1 MARLPRY
8 QRAGVR
14 TRQPQ
19 AIEFA
24 GIREQAQL
32 GQQIS
37 RSFDEMSQF
46 LYKTGAE
53 EAERRGIERIR
64 TEGAQP
70 VLEALR
76 EQGGPRTIAE
86 KSAYEAGNRVA
97 VAEIQAEADLEITR
111 ILNEGQK
118 NKTSFSA
125 IQAQLK
131 DVTDGFPAALSN
143 IDPVSAGVLRT
154 RLTEASGK
162 AEMRY
167 SKWWTGEQTKLRK
180 EKQNRVSANEA
191 KIIIGNATTP
201 GYTVKQIELDIKNA
215 SETLADLGVKPELI
229 VEWAD
234 GVRKKAIKE
243 KTTFEFY
250 QKPIEEQREEIESIL
265 SGDKTLPGM
274 DFEESVRFVNGLLRP
289 EYNRNVAVVKAQSDY
304 VVNKIEDQQEI
315 LEDGGRLSQEI
326 LADLNNAVDEIL
338 TADPQR
344 GPALQSAMKSLQAD
358 DEFFS
363 GLRSLSLTDAEA
375 AVFQLQSGMEGR
387 GGEGIDTVLEQKRY
401 EQASKFL
408 DNMRTQISKDPMGY
422 AERVGFIQNVEQ
434 VITFDE
440 NRRPVINESA
450 MRQRQIQAQSVAN
463 HYGLAVPRVLFGDEA
478 RQIGL
483 YLNQMEGVAKLD
495 MLGALASFDQVAGQV
510 LTDIAE
516 YNPQMALVGA
526 LVNEGRIETANIA
539 ISGLE
544 RLKLGEKPAEFT
556 TTNIDEVHSK
566 FGRAI
571 TTDKQRQAIKGVA
584 KAIYTD
590 LAVTNGVFK
599 FDADLYEQAYQMAA
613 GQTERNGK
621 VYGGIQEVRGMQ
633 TFVMPGM
640 TGDQLEQYLNEIS
653 VDVIQ
658 SATGQQISDRLAKEI
673 NENDK
678 YNLRNIGGNKY
689 FIEYGREGVATIS
702 DADGRPVII
711 DITQLQKSFGLVR
724 PEETTLETPPEK
736 AAPEKAALDADILTP
751 IQYQEAMLGITP
763 GQKGLLEIEAPE
775 TEAPET
781 EVPEIEKSKLELQK
795 DSMIEMINTAPLEIQ
810 RATSQGNKRMLRA
823 YRDAISKAL
832 VLDPTF
838 FMSYSD
844 WSFSGSYTPRNA
856 RSLEQ
861 YFEERSKDPTLS
873 VSFDDWLKTQ

>member
-86 KSAYEAGNRVA
+86 KAAYEAGNRVA

-191 KIIIGNATTP
+191 EFIIGNATVP
-201 GYTVKQIELDIKNA
+201 GYTVQEIELDIESGSK
-215 SETLADLGVKPELI
+215 TLTDLGVKPEL
-229 VEWAD
+229 VAEWAD
-234 GVRKKAIKE
+234 GVREKAIKE
-243 KTTFEFY
+243 KTVFDFY
-250 QKPIEEQREEIESIL
+250 QKPIEEQREEIEGIL

-274 DFEESVRFVNGLLRP
+274 DFEKSVRFVNGLLRP
-289 EYNRNVAVVKAQSDY
+289 EYNRNVAAVKAQSDY

-344 GPALQSAMKSLQAD
+344 GPALQSAMKSLQET

-387 GGEGIDTVLEQKRY
+387 GGEGIDTVLEQRRY

-483 YLNQMEGVAKLD
+483 YLDQMEGVAKLD

-516 YNPQMALVGA
+516 YNPEMALVGA

-539 ISGLE
+539 IAGLE

-556 TTNIDEVHSK
+556 PANIDLVHSK

-571 TTDKQRQAIKGVA
+571 TTPKHHAAVKEVA
-584 KAIYTD
+584 KAIYTEM
-590 LAVTNGVFK
+590 AVSKGVFT
-599 FDADLYEQAYQMAA
+599 FDADLYERAYQEAA
-613 GQTERNGK
+613 GRMERNGK

-658 SATGQQISDRLAKEI
+658 SATGQQISGNLAQKIKE
-673 NENDK
+673 NES
-678 YNLRNIGGNKY
+678 YRFRNVGGNKY
-689 FIEYGREGVATIS
+689 SIEFGDRGEAFVL

-711 DITQLQKSFGLVR
+711 DITQLQKSFGLILPEVSAPAMGTAQPMPASEEITMGITGLEQITEISPAAAQAQPGLR
-724 PEETTLETPPEK
+724 LEDLPEELEFVPGSKETRELRK
-736 AAPEKAALDADILTP
+736 AIE
-751 IQYQEAMLGITP
+751 GISESP
-763 GQKGLLEIEAPE
+763 RKEIMIKN
-775 TEAPET
+775 
-781 EVPEIEKSKLELQK
+781 IE
-795 DSMIEMINTAPLEIQ
+795 
-810 RATSQGNKRMLRA
+810 RMLDSIEGVRNRKSTKA
-823 YRDAISKAL
+823 YKQMIRRKMAKN
-832 VLDPTF
+832 PTF
-838 FMSYSD
+838 FMSY
-844 WSFSGSYTPRNA
+844 
-856 RSLEQ
+856 
-861 YFEERSKDPTLS
+861 
-873 VSFDDWLKTQ
+873 DDWLKTQ

>member
-24 GIREQAQL
+24 GLREQAQL

-37 RSFDEMSQF
+37 RSFDQMSQF
-46 LYKTGAE
+46 LYQTGAE

-86 KSAYEAGNRVA
+86 KAAYEAGNRVA

-191 KIIIGNATTP
+191 EIIIGNATTP
-201 GYTVKQIELDIKNA
+201 GYTVKQIELDIKNG
-215 SETLADLGVKPELI
+215 SETLADLGVKPEL
-229 VEWAD
+229 VAEWAD
-234 GVRKKAIKE
+234 GVREKAIKE

-274 DFEESVRFVNGLLRP
+274 DFEDSVRFVNGLLRP

-344 GPALQSAMKSLQAD
+344 GPALQSAMKSLQET

-483 YLNQMEGVAKLD
+483 YLDQMEGVAKLD
-495 MLGALASFDQVAGQV
+495 MLGALASFDQAAGQV

-516 YNPQMALVGA
+516 YNPEMALVGA

-539 ISGLE
+539 IAGFE

-556 TTNIDEVHSK
+556 TTNIDEVHSQ

-571 TTDKQRQAIKGVA
+571 TTPKHHAAVKEVA
-584 KAIYTD
+584 KAIYTEM
-590 LAVTNGVFK
+590 AVSKGVFT
-599 FDADLYEQAYQMAA
+599 FDANLYEQAYQMAA
-613 GQTERNGK
+613 GQTVRDGK

-658 SATGQQISDRLAKEI
+658 SATGQQISGNLAEQIKE
-673 NENDK
+673 NES
-678 YNLRNIGGNKY
+678 YRFRNVGGNKY
-689 FIEYGREGVATIS
+689 SIEYGDKGEAFVS

-711 DITQLQKSFGLVR
+711 DITQLQKSFALILPEVSAPAMGTAQPMPTSEEITTGITGLEQITEISPAAVQAQPALR
-724 PEETTLETPPEK
+724 LEDLPEELEFVPGSKETRELKK
-736 AAPEKAALDADILTP
+736 AIESISESPRK
-751 IQYQEAMLGITP
+751 
-763 GQKGLLEIEAPE
+763 EIMIKN
-775 TEAPET
+775 
-781 EVPEIEKSKLELQK
+781 IE
-795 DSMIEMINTAPLEIQ
+795 
-810 RATSQGNKRMLRA
+810 RMLDSIEGVRNRKSTKA
-823 YRDAISKAL
+823 YKQMIRRKMAKN
-832 VLDPTF
+832 PTF
-838 FMSYSD
+838 FMSY
-844 WSFSGSYTPRNA
+844 
-856 RSLEQ
+856 
-861 YFEERSKDPTLS
+861 
-873 VSFDDWLKTQ
+873 DDWLKTQ

>member
-86 KSAYEAGNRVA
+86 KAAYEAGNRVA

-154 RLTEASGK
+154 RLTEASSK

-191 KIIIGNATTP
+191 EFIIGNAAVP
-201 GYTVKQIELDIKNA
+201 GYTVEEIELDIESGSK
-215 SETLADLGVKPELI
+215 TLTDLGVKPEL
-229 VEWAD
+229 VAEWAD
-234 GVRKKAIKE
+234 GVREKAIRE
-243 KTTFEFY
+243 KTIFDFY
-250 QKPIEEQREEIESIL
+250 QKPIEEMREEIDSIL

-274 DFEESVRFVNGLLRP
+274 DFEKSVRFVNGSLRP
-289 EYNRNVAVVKAQSDY
+289 EYNRNVAAVKAQSDY
-304 VVNKIEDQQEI
+304 VINKIEDQQGI

-326 LADLNNAVDEIL
+326 LADLNNAVNEIL

-375 AVFQLQSGMEGR
+375 MVFQLQSGMEGR
-387 GGEGIDTVLEQKRY
+387 GGEGIDTVFEQKRY

-422 AERVGFIQNVEQ
+422 AQRVGFIQDVEPIIDL
-434 VITFDE
+434 VE
-440 NRRPVINESA
+440 GRPVVNESA
-450 MRQRQIQAQSVAN
+450 MRIRQIQAQQVAN
-463 HYGLAVPRVLFGDEA
+463 HYGLAAPRLLFGEEA
-478 RQIGL
+478 RQISL
-483 YLNQMEGVAKLD
+483 VLDKAEGMAKLD
-495 MLGALASFDQVAGQV
+495 MLGALASFDQAAGQV

-539 ISGLE
+539 IAGLE
-544 RLKLGEKPAEFT
+544 RLKLGEKPIEFT
-556 TTNIDEVHSK
+556 PLNIESVHSE

-571 TTDKQRQAIKGVA
+571 TTPKQHQAIKGIA
-584 KAIYTD
+584 KAIYTEM
-590 LAVTNGVFK
+590 AYTSGVTEFE
-599 FDADLYEQAYQMAA
+599 DELYAQAYQMAA
-613 GQTERNGK
+613 GQTVRDGK
-621 VYGGIQEVRGMQ
+621 VYGGIQEIRGVQ
-633 TFVMPGM
+633 TFVPPGM

-653 VDVIQ
+653 VNVIE
-658 SATGQQISDRLAKEI
+658 SATGRQISDRLAQEI
-673 NENDK
+673 KENDN
-678 YNLRNIGGNKY
+678 YNLRSVGGNKY
-689 FIEYGREGVATIS
+689 SIEYGDKGEVFVLDT
-702 DADGRPVII
+702 DGQPLII
-711 DITQLQKSFGLVR
+711 DIVELQKSFGLMLPEVSAPAMGVAQPAPVSGAAVGTTGLEETAEISSAPTPAQTLSQLEDL
-724 PEETTLETPPEK
+724 PEELEFIPGSKEERELLQAIESVRTNPRQQFLMKNIRKMLESSK
-736 AAPEKAALDADILTP
+736 RVRNRKNRKE
-751 IQYQEAMLGITP
+751 YNAMMV
-763 GQKGLLEIEAPE
+763 K
-775 TEAPET
+775 
-781 EVPEIEKSKLELQK
+781 ELAK
-795 DSMIEMINTAPLEIQ
+795 
-810 RATSQGNKRMLRA
+810 
-823 YRDAISKAL
+823 
-832 VLDPTF
+832 DPTF
-838 FMSYSD
+838 FMSY
-844 WSFSGSYTPRNA
+844 
-856 RSLEQ
+856 
-861 YFEERSKDPTLS
+861 
-873 VSFDDWLKTQ
+873 DDWLKTQ

>member
-86 KSAYEAGNRVA
+86 KAAYEAGNRVA

-191 KIIIGNATTP
+191 EFIIGNATVP
-201 GYTVKQIELDIKNA
+201 GYTVQEIELDIESGSK
-215 SETLADLGVKPELI
+215 TLTDLGVKPEL
-229 VEWAD
+229 VAEWAD
-234 GVRKKAIKE
+234 GVREKAIKE

-274 DFEESVRFVNGLLRP
+274 DFEDSVRFVNGLLRP
-289 EYNRNVAVVKAQSDY
+289 EYNRNVAAVKAQSDY
-304 VVNKIEDQQEI
+304 VVNKIEDQQEV

-344 GPALQSAMKSLQAD
+344 GPALQSAMKSLQET

-375 AVFQLQSGMEGR
+375 TVFQLQSGMEGR

-422 AERVGFIQNVEQ
+422 AQRVGFIQDVEPIIDL
-434 VITFDE
+434 VDG
-440 NRRPVINESA
+440 RPVVNESA
-450 MRQRQIQAQSVAN
+450 MRIRQIQAQQVAN
-463 HYGLAVPRVLFGDEA
+463 HYGLAAPRLLFGEEA
-478 RQIGL
+478 RQISL
-483 YLNQMEGVAKLD
+483 VLDKAEGMAKLD
-495 MLGALASFDQVAGQV
+495 MLGALASFDQAAGQV

-516 YNPQMALVGA
+516 YNPEMALVGA

-556 TTNIDEVHSK
+556 PANIDLVHSK

-571 TTDKQRQAIKGVA
+571 TTPKHHAAVKEVA
-584 KAIYTD
+584 KAIYTEM
-590 LAVTNGVFK
+590 AVSKGVFT
-599 FDADLYEQAYQMAA
+599 FDADLYERAYQEAA
-613 GQTERNGK
+613 GRMERDGK

-658 SATGQQISDRLAKEI
+658 SATGQQISGNLAQKIKE
-673 NENDK
+673 NES
-678 YNLRNIGGNKY
+678 YRFRNVGGNKY
-689 FIEYGREGVATIS
+689 SIEFGDRGEAFVL

-711 DITQLQKSFGLVR
+711 DITQLQKSFGLILPEVSAPAMGTAQPIPTSEEITTGITGLEQITKISPAAAQAQPGLR
-724 PEETTLETPPEK
+724 LEDLPEELEFVPGSKETRELKK
-736 AAPEKAALDADILTP
+736 AIESISESPRK
-751 IQYQEAMLGITP
+751 
-763 GQKGLLEIEAPE
+763 EIMIKN
-775 TEAPET
+775 
-781 EVPEIEKSKLELQK
+781 IE
-795 DSMIEMINTAPLEIQ
+795 
-810 RATSQGNKRMLRA
+810 RMLDSIEGVRNRKSTKA
-823 YRDAISKAL
+823 YKQMIRRKMAKN
-832 VLDPTF
+832 PTF
-838 FMSYSD
+838 FMSY
-844 WSFSGSYTPRNA
+844 
-856 RSLEQ
+856 
-861 YFEERSKDPTLS
+861 
-873 VSFDDWLKTQ
+873 DDWLKTQ

>member
-1 MARLPRY
+1 
-8 QRAGVR
+8 
-14 TRQPQ
+14 
-19 AIEFA
+19 
-24 GIREQAQL
+24 
-32 GQQIS
+32 
-37 RSFDEMSQF
+37 MSQF

-86 KSAYEAGNRVA
+86 KAAYEAGNRVA

-191 KIIIGNATTP
+191 EFIIGNATVP
-201 GYTVKQIELDIKNA
+201 GYTVQEIELDIESGSK
-215 SETLADLGVKPELI
+215 TLTDLGVKPEL
-229 VEWAD
+229 VAEWAD
-234 GVRKKAIKE
+234 GVREKAIKE
-243 KTTFEFY
+243 KTVFEFY
-250 QKPIEEQREEIESIL
+250 QKPVEEQREEIKSIL

-274 DFEESVRFVNGLLRP
+274 DFEESVRFVNGSLRP
-289 EYNRNVAVVKAQSDY
+289 EYNRNVAAVKAQSDY
-304 VVNKIEDQQEI
+304 VVNKIEDQQGI

-344 GPALQSAMKSLQAD
+344 GPALQSAMKSLQET

-375 AVFQLQSGMEGR
+375 TVFQLQSGMEGR

-422 AERVGFIQNVEQ
+422 AQRVGFIQDVEPIIDL
-434 VITFDE
+434 VDG
-440 NRRPVINESA
+440 RPVVNESA
-450 MRQRQIQAQSVAN
+450 MRIRQIQAQQVAN
-463 HYGLAVPRVLFGDEA
+463 HYGLAAPRLLFGEEA
-478 RQIGL
+478 RQISL
-483 YLNQMEGVAKLD
+483 VLDKAEGMAKLD
-495 MLGALASFDQVAGQV
+495 MLGALASFDQAAGQV

-539 ISGLE
+539 IAGLE
-544 RLKLGEKPAEFT
+544 RLKLGEKPIDFIPE
-556 TTNIDEVHSK
+556 NIESVHSK

-571 TTDKQRQAIKGVA
+571 TTDKQRQAIKGIA

-599 FDADLYEQAYQMAA
+599 FDANLYEQAYQMAA
-613 GQTERNGK
+613 GRMERNGK

-678 YNLRNIGGNKY
+678 YNLRNVGGNKY

-702 DADGRPVII
+702 DADGRPVTI
-711 DITQLQKSFGLVR
+711 DITELQKSFGLVR

-763 GQKGLLEIEAPE
+763 GQKGLLEQEALEEEAPVIE
-775 TEAPET
+775 EP
-781 EVPEIEKSKLELQK
+781 IEKSKLKLQK
-795 DSMIEMINTAPLEIQ
+795 EKVKEMIDTAPLEIQ
-810 RATSQGNKRMLRA
+810 RATSLKNRKLLDG
-823 YRDAISKAL
+823 YREEVSKGI
-832 VLDPTF
+832 VNDPDF
-838 FMSYSD
+838 F
-844 WSFSGSYTPRNA
+844 
-856 RSLEQ
+856 L
-861 YFEERSKDPTLS
+861 
-873 VSFDDWLKTQ
+873 SFDDWLKTQ

>member
-37 RSFDEMSQF
+37 RSFDQMSQF
-46 LYKTGAE
+46 LYQTGAE

-86 KSAYEAGNRVA
+86 KAAYEAGNRVA
-97 VAEIQAEADLEITR
+97 VAEIQAEADLEITK

-154 RLTEASGK
+154 RLTEASSK

-191 KIIIGNATTP
+191 EFIIGNAAVP
-201 GYTVKQIELDIKNA
+201 GYTVEEIELDIESGSK
-215 SETLADLGVKPELI
+215 TLTDLGVKPEL
-229 VEWAD
+229 VAEWAD
-234 GVRKKAIKE
+234 GVREKAIKE
-243 KTTFEFY
+243 KTTFDFY

-274 DFEESVRFVNGLLRP
+274 DFEKSVRFVNGLLRP
-289 EYNRNVAVVKAQSDY
+289 EYNRNVAAVKAQSDY
-304 VVNKIEDQQEI
+304 VINKIEDQQGI

-344 GPALQSAMKSLQAD
+344 GPALQSAMESLQAD

-387 GGEGIDTVLEQKRY
+387 GGEGIDTVFEQKRY

-422 AERVGFIQNVEQ
+422 AQRVGFIRDVEQ

-440 NRRPVINESA
+440 NQRPVVNESA
-450 MRQRQIQAQSVAN
+450 MRIRQIQAQEVAN
-463 HYGLAVPRVLFGDEA
+463 HYGLSAPRLLFGDEV
-478 RQIGL
+478 RQISL
-483 YLNQMEGVAKLD
+483 YLDRMEGMAKLD
-495 MLGALASFDQVAGQV
+495 MLGALASFDQAAGQV

-544 RLKLGEKPAEFT
+544 RLKLGEKPVGFT
-556 TTNIDEVHSK
+556 PLNIESVHSK

-584 KAIYTD
+584 KAIYMD
-590 LAVTNGVFK
+590 LVATNGVFE
-599 FDADLYEQAYQMAA
+599 FDAEIYEEAYQMAA

-621 VYGGIQEVRGMQ
+621 VYGGIQEVRRVQ

-640 TGDQLEQYLNEIS
+640 TNDQMEQYLDNIS
-653 VDVIQ
+653 VDVIK
-658 SATGQQISDRLAKEI
+658 SATGQQISDRLAQEIKE
-673 NENDK
+673 NNN
-678 YNLRNIGGNKY
+678 YNLRNIGGSKY
-689 FIEYGREGVATIS
+689 FIEYEKDGTATA
-702 DADGRPVII
+702 ADVDGQPLII
-711 DITQLQKSFGLVR
+711 DIVELQKSFGLVR
-724 PEETTLETPPEK
+724 S
-736 AAPEKAALDADILTP
+736 
-751 IQYQEAMLGITP
+751 EA
-763 GQKGLLEIEAPE
+763 
-775 TEAPET
+775 
-781 EVPEIEKSKLELQK
+781 EVPEGEVPEGEVPEGETSRLELLRK
-795 DSMIEMINTAPLEIQ
+795 KGAEMIKTVPLEIQ
-810 RATSQGNKRMLRA
+810 RATSQGNRKMLLE

-838 FMSYSD
+838 FMSYDD
-844 WSFSGSYTPRNA
+844 WSSSGSYNPRDA
-856 RSLEQ
+856 RRLEQ
-861 YFEERSKDPTLS
+861 YFKERSKDPTLS

>member
-1 MARLPRY
+1 
-8 QRAGVR
+8 
-14 TRQPQ
+14 
-19 AIEFA
+19 
-24 GIREQAQL
+24 
-32 GQQIS
+32 
-37 RSFDEMSQF
+37 MSQF

-86 KSAYEAGNRVA
+86 KAAYEAGNRVA

-191 KIIIGNATTP
+191 EFIIGNATVP
-201 GYTVKQIELDIKNA
+201 GYTVQEIELDIESGSK
-215 SETLADLGVKPELI
+215 TLTDLGVKPEL
-229 VEWAD
+229 VAEWAD
-234 GVRKKAIKE
+234 GVREKAIKE
-243 KTTFEFY
+243 KTVFDFY
-250 QKPIEEQREEIESIL
+250 QKPVEEQREEIKSIL

-274 DFEESVRFVNGLLRP
+274 DFEESVRFVNGSLRS
-289 EYNRNVAVVKAQSDY
+289 EYNRNVAAVKAQSDY
-304 VVNKIEDQQEI
+304 VVNKIEDQQGI

-344 GPALQSAMKSLQAD
+344 GPALQSAMKSLQET

-375 AVFQLQSGMEGR
+375 TVFQLQSGMEGR

-422 AERVGFIQNVEQ
+422 AQRVGFIQDVEPIIDL
-434 VITFDE
+434 VDG
-440 NRRPVINESA
+440 RPVVNESA
-450 MRQRQIQAQSVAN
+450 MRIRQIQAQQVAN
-463 HYGLAVPRVLFGDEA
+463 HYGLAAPRLLFGEEA
-478 RQIGL
+478 RQISL
-483 YLNQMEGVAKLD
+483 VLDKAEGMAKLD
-495 MLGALASFDQVAGQV
+495 MLGALASFDQAAGQV

-516 YNPQMALVGA
+516 YNPEMALVGA

-539 ISGLE
+539 IAGFE
-544 RLKLGEKPAEFT
+544 RLKLGEKP
-556 TTNIDEVHSK
+556 
-566 FGRAI
+566 
-571 TTDKQRQAIKGVA
+571 
-584 KAIYTD
+584 
-590 LAVTNGVFK
+590 GVFT
-599 FDADLYEQAYQMAA
+599 FDANLYEQAYQMAA
-613 GQTERNGK
+613 GQTVRDGK

-658 SATGQQISDRLAKEI
+658 SATGQQISGNLAEQIKE
-673 NENDK
+673 NES
-678 YNLRNIGGNKY
+678 YRFRNVGGNKY
-689 FIEYGREGVATIS
+689 SIEYGDKGEAFVS

-711 DITQLQKSFGLVR
+711 DITQLQKSFGLILPEVSAPAMGTAQPMPTSEEITTGITGLEQITEISPAAAQAQPGLR
-724 PEETTLETPPEK
+724 LEDLPEELEFVPGSKETRELRK
-736 AAPEKAALDADILTP
+736 AIE
-751 IQYQEAMLGITP
+751 GISESP
-763 GQKGLLEIEAPE
+763 RKEIMIKN
-775 TEAPET
+775 
-781 EVPEIEKSKLELQK
+781 IE
-795 DSMIEMINTAPLEIQ
+795 
-810 RATSQGNKRMLRA
+810 RMLDSIEGVRNRKSTKA
-823 YRDAISKAL
+823 YKQMIRRKMAKN
-832 VLDPTF
+832 PTF
-838 FMSYSD
+838 FMSY
-844 WSFSGSYTPRNA
+844 
-856 RSLEQ
+856 
-861 YFEERSKDPTLS
+861 
-873 VSFDDWLKTQ
+873 DDWLKTQ

>member
-37 RSFDEMSQF
+37 RSFDQMSQF

-86 KSAYEAGNRVA
+86 KAAYEAGNRVA

-154 RLTEASGK
+154 RLTEASSK

-191 KIIIGNATTP
+191 EFIIGNAAVP
-201 GYTVKQIELDIKNA
+201 GYTVEEIELDIESGSK
-215 SETLADLGVKPELI
+215 TLTDLGVKPEL
-229 VEWAD
+229 VAEWAD
-234 GVRKKAIKE
+234 GVREKAIKE
-243 KTTFEFY
+243 KTTFDFY

-274 DFEESVRFVNGLLRP
+274 DFEKSVRFVNGLLRP
-289 EYNRNVAVVKAQSDY
+289 EYNRNVAAVKAQSDY
-304 VVNKIEDQQEI
+304 VINKIEDQQEI

-344 GPALQSAMKSLQAD
+344 GPALQNAMKSLQAD

-387 GGEGIDTVLEQKRY
+387 GGEGIDTVFEQKRY

-422 AERVGFIQNVEQ
+422 AQRVGFIRDVEP
-434 VITFDE
+434 IIDLAE
-440 NRRPVINESA
+440 GRPVVNESA
-450 MRQRQIQAQSVAN
+450 MRIRQIQAQEVAN
-463 HYGLAVPRVLFGDEA
+463 HYGLAAPRLLFGEEA
-478 RQIGL
+478 RQISL
-483 YLNQMEGVAKLD
+483 VLDRAEGMAKLD
-495 MLGALASFDQVAGQV
+495 MLGALASFDQAAGQV

-526 LVNEGRIETANIA
+526 LVNEGRIETANMAIA
-539 ISGLE
+539 GLE
-544 RLKLGEKPAEFT
+544 RLKLGEKPIEFT
-556 TTNIDEVHSK
+556 PLNIESVHSK

-571 TTDKQRQAIKGVA
+571 TTPKQHQAIKGIA
-584 KAIYTD
+584 KAIYTEM
-590 LAVTNGVFK
+590 AYTSGVTK
-599 FDADLYEQAYQMAA
+599 FEDDLYAQAYQMAA
-613 GQTERNGK
+613 GHTVRNGK
-621 VYGGIQEVRGMQ
+621 AYGGIQEVRGVQ
-633 TFVMPGM
+633 TFIMPAM
-640 TGDQLEQYLNEIS
+640 TNDQMEQYLDNIS
-653 VDVIQ
+653 VDVIK
-658 SATGQQISDRLAKEI
+658 SATGQQISDRLAQEIKE
-673 NENDK
+673 NNN
-678 YNLRNIGGNKY
+678 YNLRNIGGSKY
-689 FIEYGREGVATIS
+689 FIEYEKDGTATA
-702 DADGRPVII
+702 ADVDGQPLII
-711 DITQLQKSFGLVR
+711 DIVELQKSFGLVR
-724 PEETTLETPPEK
+724 PE
-736 AAPEKAALDADILTP
+736 A
-751 IQYQEAMLGITP
+751 
-763 GQKGLLEIEAPE
+763 
-775 TEAPET
+775 
-781 EVPEIEKSKLELQK
+781 EVPEEEVPEAEVPESELLKQK
-795 DSMIEMINTAPLEIQ
+795 TKEMINTIPLEIQ
-810 RATSQGNKRMLRA
+810 RATSVENRKLLNA
-823 YRDAISKAL
+823 YKQAFVKGL
-832 VLDPTF
+832 VDDPTF
-838 FMSYSD
+838 FMSY
-844 WSFSGSYTPRNA
+844 
-856 RSLEQ
+856 
-861 YFEERSKDPTLS
+861 
-873 VSFDDWLKTQ
+873 DDWLKTQ

>member
-1 MARLPRY
+1 
-8 QRAGVR
+8 
-14 TRQPQ
+14 
-19 AIEFA
+19 
-24 GIREQAQL
+24 
-32 GQQIS
+32 
-37 RSFDEMSQF
+37 MSQF

-86 KSAYEAGNRVA
+86 KAAYEAGNRVA

-191 KIIIGNATTP
+191 EFIIGNATVP
-201 GYTVKQIELDIKNA
+201 GYTVQEIELDIENGSK
-215 SETLADLGVKPELI
+215 TLTDLGVKPEL
-229 VEWAD
+229 VAEWAD
-234 GVRKKAIKE
+234 GVREKAIKE
-243 KTTFEFY
+243 KTVFDFY

-274 DFEESVRFVNGLLRP
+274 DFEKSVRFVNGLLRP

-344 GPALQSAMKSLQAD
+344 GPALQSAMKSLQET

-483 YLNQMEGVAKLD
+483 YLDQMEGVAKLD

-516 YNPQMALVGA
+516 YNPEMALVGA
-526 LVNEGRIETANIA
+526 LVNEGRIETANMAIA
-539 ISGLE
+539 GFE

-556 TTNIDEVHSK
+556 TTNIDEVHSQ

-571 TTDKQRQAIKGVA
+571 TTPKHHAAVKEVA
-584 KAIYTD
+584 KAIYTEM
-590 LAVTNGVFK
+590 AVSKGVFT
-599 FDADLYEQAYQMAA
+599 FDANLYEQAYQMAA
-613 GQTERNGK
+613 GQTVRDGK

-658 SATGQQISDRLAKEI
+658 SATGQQISGNLAEQIKE
-673 NENDK
+673 NES
-678 YNLRNIGGNKY
+678 YRFRNVGGNKY
-689 FIEYGREGVATIS
+689 SIEYGDKGEAFVS
-702 DADGRPVII
+702 DVDGRPVII
-711 DITQLQKSFGLVR
+711 DITQLQKSFGLMLPEVSAPAMGSAQPIPTSEEITTGITGLEQITEISPAAAQAQPGLR
-724 PEETTLETPPEK
+724 LEDLPEELEFVPGSKETRELRK
-736 AAPEKAALDADILTP
+736 AIE
-751 IQYQEAMLGITP
+751 GISESP
-763 GQKGLLEIEAPE
+763 RKEIMIKN
-775 TEAPET
+775 
-781 EVPEIEKSKLELQK
+781 IE
-795 DSMIEMINTAPLEIQ
+795 
-810 RATSQGNKRMLRA
+810 RMLDSIEGVRNRKSTKA
-823 YRDAISKAL
+823 YKQMIRRKMAKN
-832 VLDPTF
+832 PTF
-838 FMSYSD
+838 FMSY
-844 WSFSGSYTPRNA
+844 
-856 RSLEQ
+856 
-861 YFEERSKDPTLS
+861 
-873 VSFDDWLKTQ
+873 DDWLKTQ

>member
-24 GIREQAQL
+24 GLREQAQL

-37 RSFDEMSQF
+37 RSFDQMSQF

-86 KSAYEAGNRVA
+86 KAAYEAGNRVA

-111 ILNEGQK
+111 ILNEGQN

-191 KIIIGNATTP
+191 EIIIGNATTP
-201 GYTVKQIELDIKNA
+201 GYTVKQIELDIKNG

-229 VEWAD
+229 EEWAD
-234 GVRKKAIKE
+234 GVREKSIKE
-243 KTTFEFY
+243 KTTFDFY

-274 DFEESVRFVNGLLRP
+274 DFEDSVRFVNGLLRP

-304 VVNKIEDQQEI
+304 VVNKIEDQQEV

-344 GPALQSAMKSLQAD
+344 GPALQSAMKSLQET

-463 HYGLAVPRVLFGDEA
+463 HYGLAVPKVLFGDEA

-483 YLNQMEGVAKLD
+483 YLDQMEGVAKLD

-516 YNPQMALVGA
+516 YNPEMALVGA
-526 LVNEGRIETANIA
+526 LVNEGRIETANMAIA
-539 ISGLE
+539 GLE

-571 TTDKQRQAIKGVA
+571 TTPKHHAAVKEVA
-584 KAIYTD
+584 KAIYTEM
-590 LAVTNGVFK
+590 AVSKGVFT
-599 FDADLYEQAYQMAA
+599 FDADLYERAYQMAA
-613 GQTERNGK
+613 GRTERDGK
-621 VYGGIQEVRGMQ
+621 IYGGIQEVRGMQ

-658 SATGQQISDRLAKEI
+658 SATGQQISGNLAEKIKE
-673 NENDK
+673 NES
-678 YNLRNIGGNKY
+678 YRFRNVGGNKY
-689 FIEYGREGVATIS
+689 SIEYGDKGEAFVS

-711 DITQLQKSFGLVR
+711 DITQLQKSFSLILPEVSAPAMGTAQPIPTSEEITTGITGLEQITEISPAAAPAQPNLR
-724 PEETTLETPPEK
+724 LEDLPEELEFVPGSKETRELRK
-736 AAPEKAALDADILTP
+736 AIEGISESPRKEIAVKNIKKMLESTRGVRNRKNLKAYDAMIS
-751 IQYQEAMLGITP
+751 
-763 GQKGLLEIEAPE
+763 K
-775 TEAPET
+775 
-781 EVPEIEKSKLELQK
+781 EIEK
-795 DSMIEMINTAPLEIQ
+795 
-810 RATSQGNKRMLRA
+810 
-823 YRDAISKAL
+823 
-832 VLDPTF
+832 DPTF
-838 FMSYSD
+838 FMSY
-844 WSFSGSYTPRNA
+844 
-856 RSLEQ
+856 
-861 YFEERSKDPTLS
+861 
-873 VSFDDWLKTQ
+873 DDWLKTQ

>member
-24 GIREQAQL
+24 GLREQAQL

-37 RSFDEMSQF
+37 RSFDQMSQF
-46 LYKTGAE
+46 LYQTGAE

-86 KSAYEAGNRVA
+86 KAAYEAGNRVA

-191 KIIIGNATTP
+191 EFIIGNATVP
-201 GYTVKQIELDIKNA
+201 GYTVQEIELDIESGSK
-215 SETLADLGVKPELI
+215 TLTDLGVKPEL
-229 VEWAD
+229 VAEWAD
-234 GVRKKAIKE
+234 GVREKAIKE
-243 KTTFEFY
+243 KTVFDFY
-250 QKPIEEQREEIESIL
+250 QKPIEEQREEIEGIL

-274 DFEESVRFVNGLLRP
+274 DFEKSVRFVNGLLRP
-289 EYNRNVAVVKAQSDY
+289 EYNRNVAAVKAQSDY

-408 DNMRTQISKDPMGY
+408 DNMRTQISNDPMGY
-422 AERVGFIQNVEQ
+422 AQRVGFIRDVEQ

-440 NRRPVINESA
+440 NQRPVVNESA
-450 MRQRQIQAQSVAN
+450 MRIRQIQAQEVAN
-463 HYGLAVPRVLFGDEA
+463 HYGLAAPRLLFGDEV
-478 RQIGL
+478 RQISL
-483 YLNQMEGVAKLD
+483 YLDRVEGMAKLD
-495 MLGALASFDQVAGQV
+495 MLGALASFDQAAGQV

-516 YNPQMALVGA
+516 YNPEMALVGA

-539 ISGLE
+539 IAGLE

-571 TTDKQRQAIKGVA
+571 TTPKHHAAVKEVA

-590 LAVTNGVFK
+590 LAANKGVFT
-599 FDADLYEQAYQMAA
+599 FDANLYEQAYQMAA
-613 GQTERNGK
+613 GQTVRDGK
-621 VYGGIQEVRGMQ
+621 IYGGIQEVRGMQ
-633 TFVMPGM
+633 TFVIPGM

-658 SATGQQISDRLAKEI
+658 SATGQQISGNLAEQIKE
-673 NENDK
+673 NES
-678 YNLRNIGGNKY
+678 YRFRNVGGNKY
-689 FIEYGREGVATIS
+689 SIEYGDKGEAFVS

-711 DITQLQKSFGLVR
+711 DITQLQKSFGLILPEVSAPAMGTAQPMPTSEEITTGITGLEQITEISPAAAQAQPGLR
-724 PEETTLETPPEK
+724 LEDLPEELEFVPGSKETRELKK
-736 AAPEKAALDADILTP
+736 AIESISESPRK
-751 IQYQEAMLGITP
+751 
-763 GQKGLLEIEAPE
+763 EIMIKN
-775 TEAPET
+775 
-781 EVPEIEKSKLELQK
+781 IE
-795 DSMIEMINTAPLEIQ
+795 
-810 RATSQGNKRMLRA
+810 RMLDSIEGVRNRKSTKA
-823 YRDAISKAL
+823 YKQMIRRKMAKN
-832 VLDPTF
+832 PTF
-838 FMSYSD
+838 FMSY
-844 WSFSGSYTPRNA
+844 
-856 RSLEQ
+856 
-861 YFEERSKDPTLS
+861 
-873 VSFDDWLKTQ
+873 DDWLKTQ

>member
-37 RSFDEMSQF
+37 RSFDQMSQF

-86 KSAYEAGNRVA
+86 KAAYEAGNRVA

-154 RLTEASGK
+154 RLTEASSK

-191 KIIIGNATTP
+191 EFIIGNAAVP
-201 GYTVKQIELDIKNA
+201 GYTVEEIELDIESGSK
-215 SETLADLGVKPELI
+215 TLTDLGVKPEL
-229 VEWAD
+229 VAEWAD
-234 GVRKKAIKE
+234 GVREKAIKE
-243 KTTFEFY
+243 KTTFDFY

-274 DFEESVRFVNGLLRP
+274 DFEKSVRFVNGLLRP
-289 EYNRNVAVVKAQSDY
+289 EYNRNVAAVKAQSDY
-304 VVNKIEDQQEI
+304 VINKIEDQQEI

-344 GPALQSAMKSLQAD
+344 GPALQNAMTSLQAD

-387 GGEGIDTVLEQKRY
+387 GGEGIDTVFEQKRY

-422 AERVGFIQNVEQ
+422 AKRVGFIRDVEP
-434 VITFDE
+434 IIDLAE
-440 NRRPVINESA
+440 GRPVVNESA
-450 MRQRQIQAQSVAN
+450 MRIRQIQAQEVAN
-463 HYGLAVPRVLFGDEA
+463 HYGLAAPRLLFGEEA
-478 RQIGL
+478 RQISL
-483 YLNQMEGVAKLD
+483 VLDRAEGMAKLD
-495 MLGALASFDQVAGQV
+495 MLGALASFDQAAGQV

-526 LVNEGRIETANIA
+526 LVNEGRIETANMAIA
-539 ISGLE
+539 GLE
-544 RLKLGEKPAEFT
+544 RLKLGEKPIEFT
-556 TTNIDEVHSK
+556 PLNIESVHSK

-571 TTDKQRQAIKGVA
+571 TTPKQHQAIKGIA
-584 KAIYTD
+584 KAIYTEM
-590 LAVTNGVFK
+590 AYTSGVTK
-599 FDADLYEQAYQMAA
+599 FEDDLYAQAYQMAA
-613 GQTERNGK
+613 GHTVRNGK
-621 VYGGIQEVRGMQ
+621 AYGGIQEVRGVQ
-633 TFVMPGM
+633 TFIMPAM
-640 TGDQLEQYLNEIS
+640 TNDQMEQYLDNIS
-653 VDVIQ
+653 VDVIK
-658 SATGQQISDRLAKEI
+658 SATGQQISDRLAQEIKE
-673 NENDK
+673 NNN
-678 YNLRNIGGNKY
+678 YNLRNIGGSKY
-689 FIEYGREGVATIS
+689 FIEYEKDGTATA
-702 DADGRPVII
+702 ADVDGQPLII
-711 DITQLQKSFGLVR
+711 DIVELQKSFGLVR
-724 PEETTLETPPEK
+724 PEADVPE
-736 AAPEKAALDADILTP
+736 E
-751 IQYQEAMLGITP
+751 
-763 GQKGLLEIEAPE
+763 
-775 TEAPET
+775 
-781 EVPEIEKSKLELQK
+781 EVPEAEVPESELLKQK
-795 DSMIEMINTAPLEIQ
+795 TKEMINTIPLEIQ
-810 RATSQGNKRMLRA
+810 RATSVENRKLLNA
-823 YRDAISKAL
+823 YKQAFVKGL
-832 VLDPTF
+832 VDDPTF
-838 FMSYSD
+838 FMSY
-844 WSFSGSYTPRNA
+844 
-856 RSLEQ
+856 
-861 YFEERSKDPTLS
+861 
-873 VSFDDWLKTQ
+873 DDWLKTQ

>member
-24 GIREQAQL
+24 GIREQARL

-86 KSAYEAGNRVA
+86 KAAYEAGNRVA

-191 KIIIGNATTP
+191 EFIIGNATVP
-201 GYTVKQIELDIKNA
+201 GYTVQEIELDIENGSK
-215 SETLADLGVKPELI
+215 TLTDLGVKPEL
-229 VEWAD
+229 VAEWAD
-234 GVRKKAIKE
+234 GVREKAIKE
-243 KTTFEFY
+243 KTVFDFY

-274 DFEESVRFVNGLLRP
+274 DFEKSVRFVNGLLRP

-344 GPALQSAMKSLQAD
+344 GPALQSAMKSLQET

-483 YLNQMEGVAKLD
+483 YLDQMEGVAKLD

-516 YNPQMALVGA
+516 YNPEMALVGA
-526 LVNEGRIETANIA
+526 LVNEGRIETANMAIA
-539 ISGLE
+539 GFE

-556 TTNIDEVHSK
+556 TTNIDEVHSQ

-571 TTDKQRQAIKGVA
+571 TTPKHHAAVKEVA
-584 KAIYTD
+584 KAIYTEM
-590 LAVTNGVFK
+590 AVSKGVFT
-599 FDADLYEQAYQMAA
+599 FDANLYEQAYQMAA
-613 GQTERNGK
+613 GQTVRDGK

-658 SATGQQISDRLAKEI
+658 SATGQQISGNLAEQIKE
-673 NENDK
+673 NES
-678 YNLRNIGGNKY
+678 YRFRNVGGNKY
-689 FIEYGREGVATIS
+689 SIEYGDKGEAFVS
-702 DADGRPVII
+702 DVDGRPVII
-711 DITQLQKSFGLVR
+711 DITQLQKSFGLMLPEVSAPAMGSAQPIPTSEEITTGITGLEQITEISPAAAQAQPGLR
-724 PEETTLETPPEK
+724 LEDLPEELEFVPGSKETRELRK
-736 AAPEKAALDADILTP
+736 AIE
-751 IQYQEAMLGITP
+751 GISESP
-763 GQKGLLEIEAPE
+763 RKEIMIKN
-775 TEAPET
+775 
-781 EVPEIEKSKLELQK
+781 IE
-795 DSMIEMINTAPLEIQ
+795 
-810 RATSQGNKRMLRA
+810 RMLDSIEGVRNRKSTKA
-823 YRDAISKAL
+823 YKQMIRRKMAKN
-832 VLDPTF
+832 PTF
-838 FMSYSD
+838 FMSY
-844 WSFSGSYTPRNA
+844 
-856 RSLEQ
+856 
-861 YFEERSKDPTLS
+861 
-873 VSFDDWLKTQ
+873 DDWLKTQ

>member
-37 RSFDEMSQF
+37 RSFDQMSQF

-86 KSAYEAGNRVA
+86 KAAYEAGNRVA

-154 RLTEASGK
+154 RLTEASSK

-191 KIIIGNATTP
+191 EFIIGNAAVP
-201 GYTVKQIELDIKNA
+201 GYTVEEIELDIESGSK
-215 SETLADLGVKPELI
+215 TLTDLGVKPEL
-229 VEWAD
+229 VAEWAD
-234 GVRKKAIKE
+234 GVREKAIKE
-243 KTTFEFY
+243 KTTFDFY

-274 DFEESVRFVNGLLRP
+274 DFEKSVRFVNGLLRP
-289 EYNRNVAVVKAQSDY
+289 EYNRNVAAVKAQSDY
-304 VVNKIEDQQEI
+304 VINKIEDQQEI

-344 GPALQSAMKSLQAD
+344 GPALQNAMKSLQAD

-387 GGEGIDTVLEQKRY
+387 GGEGIDTVFEQKRY

-422 AERVGFIQNVEQ
+422 AQRVGFIRDVEP
-434 VITFDE
+434 IIDLAE
-440 NRRPVINESA
+440 GRPVVNESA
-450 MRQRQIQAQSVAN
+450 MRIRQIQAQEVAN
-463 HYGLAVPRVLFGDEA
+463 HYGLAAPRLLFGEEA
-478 RQIGL
+478 RQISL
-483 YLNQMEGVAKLD
+483 VLDRAEGMAKLD
-495 MLGALASFDQVAGQV
+495 MLGALASFDQAAGQV

-526 LVNEGRIETANIA
+526 LVNEGRIETANMAIA
-539 ISGLE
+539 GLE
-544 RLKLGEKPAEFT
+544 RLKLGEKPIEFT
-556 TTNIDEVHSK
+556 PLNIESVHSK

-571 TTDKQRQAIKGVA
+571 TTPKQHQAIKGIA
-584 KAIYTD
+584 KAIYTEM
-590 LAVTNGVFK
+590 AYTSGVTEFE
-599 FDADLYEQAYQMAA
+599 DELYTQAYQMAA
-613 GQTERNGK
+613 GKTERNGK
-621 VYGGIQEVRGMQ
+621 VYGGIQEVRRVQ

-640 TGDQLEQYLNEIS
+640 TNDQMEQYLDNIS
-653 VDVIQ
+653 VDVIK
-658 SATGQQISDRLAKEI
+658 SATGQQISDRLAQEIKE
-673 NENDK
+673 NNN
-678 YNLRNIGGNKY
+678 YNLRNIGGSKY
-689 FIEYGREGVATIS
+689 FIEYEKDGTATA
-702 DADGRPVII
+702 ADVDGQPLII
-711 DITQLQKSFGLVR
+711 DIVELQKSFGLVR
-724 PEETTLETPPEK
+724 PE
-736 AAPEKAALDADILTP
+736 A
-751 IQYQEAMLGITP
+751 
-763 GQKGLLEIEAPE
+763 
-775 TEAPET
+775 
-781 EVPEIEKSKLELQK
+781 EVPEEEVPEAEVPESELLKQK
-795 DSMIEMINTAPLEIQ
+795 TKEMINTIPLEIQ
-810 RATSQGNKRMLRA
+810 RATSVENRKLLNA
-823 YRDAISKAL
+823 YKQAFVKGL
-832 VLDPTF
+832 VDDPTF
-838 FMSYSD
+838 FMSY
-844 WSFSGSYTPRNA
+844 
-856 RSLEQ
+856 
-861 YFEERSKDPTLS
+861 
-873 VSFDDWLKTQ
+873 DDWLKTQ

>member
-154 RLTEASGK
+154 RLTEASSK

-191 KIIIGNATTP
+191 EFIIGNAAVP
-201 GYTVKQIELDIKNA
+201 GYTVEEIELDIESGSK
-215 SETLADLGVKPELI
+215 TLTDLGVKPEL
-229 VEWAD
+229 VAEWAD
-234 GVRKKAIKE
+234 GVREKAIKE
-243 KTTFEFY
+243 KTVFDFY
-250 QKPIEEQREEIESIL
+250 QKPIEGQREEIDSIL

-274 DFEESVRFVNGLLRP
+274 DFEKSVRFVNGLLRP
-289 EYNRNVAVVKAQSDY
+289 EYNRNVAAVKAQSDY
-304 VVNKIEDQQEI
+304 VINKIEDQQEI

-363 GLRSLSLTDAEA
+363 GLRSLSLSDAEA
-375 AVFQLQSGMEGR
+375 TVFQLQSGMEGR
-387 GGEGIDTVLEQKRY
+387 GGEGIDTVFEQKRY

-422 AERVGFIQNVEQ
+422 AQRVGFIRDVEP
-434 VITFDE
+434 IIDLAE
-440 NRRPVINESA
+440 GRPVVNESA
-450 MRQRQIQAQSVAN
+450 MRIRQIQAQEVAN
-463 HYGLAVPRVLFGDEA
+463 HYGLAAPRLLFGEEA
-478 RQIGL
+478 RQISL
-483 YLNQMEGVAKLD
+483 VLDRAEGMAKLD
-495 MLGALASFDQVAGQV
+495 MLGALASFDQAAGQV

-526 LVNEGRIETANIA
+526 LVNEGRIETANMAIA
-539 ISGLE
+539 GLE
-544 RLKLGEKPAEFT
+544 RLKLGEKPIEFT
-556 TTNIDEVHSK
+556 PLNIESVHSK

-571 TTDKQRQAIKGVA
+571 TTPKQHQAIKGIA
-584 KAIYTD
+584 KAIYTEM
-590 LAVTNGVFK
+590 AFTSGVTK
-599 FDADLYEQAYQMAA
+599 FEDELYAQAYQDAA
-613 GQTERNGK
+613 GRTVRNGK
-621 VYGGIQEVRGMQ
+621 EYGGIQEVRGVQ
-633 TFVMPGM
+633 TFVPPGM
-640 TGDQLEQYLNEIS
+640 TSDQLEQYLNEAS
-653 VDVIQ
+653 VNVIE
-658 SATGQQISDRLAKEI
+658 SATGQQITDRLAKKIKEDD
-673 NENDK
+673 N
-678 YNLRNIGGNKY
+678 YNLRNIGGSKY
-689 FIEYGREGVATIS
+689 FIEYGKDGTATA
-702 DADGRPVII
+702 ADVDGQPLII
-711 DITQLQKSFGLVR
+711 DIIELQKSFGLMLPEVSA
-724 PEETTLETPPEK
+724 PAMGVAQPAPVSGAAVGTTGLEETTEISSAPTPAQTLSQLEDLPEELEFIPGSK
-736 AAPEKAALDADILTP
+736 EERELLQAIESVRTNPRQQFLMSNIKKMLESSKGVRSRKNRKE
-751 IQYQEAMLGITP
+751 YNAMMV
-763 GQKGLLEIEAPE
+763 E
-775 TEAPET
+775 
-781 EVPEIEKSKLELQK
+781 ELAK
-795 DSMIEMINTAPLEIQ
+795 
-810 RATSQGNKRMLRA
+810 
-823 YRDAISKAL
+823 
-832 VLDPTF
+832 DPTF
-838 FMSYSD
+838 FMSY
-844 WSFSGSYTPRNA
+844 
-856 RSLEQ
+856 
-861 YFEERSKDPTLS
+861 
-873 VSFDDWLKTQ
+873 DDWLKTQ

>member
-86 KSAYEAGNRVA
+86 KAAYEAGNRVA

-191 KIIIGNATTP
+191 EFIIGNATVP
-201 GYTVKQIELDIKNA
+201 GYTVQEIELDIESGSK
-215 SETLADLGVKPELI
+215 TLTDLGVKPEL
-229 VEWAD
+229 VAEWAD

-243 KTTFEFY
+243 KTVFEFY
-250 QKPIEEQREEIESIL
+250 QKPVEEQREEIKSIL

-274 DFEESVRFVNGLLRP
+274 DFEESVRFVNGSLRS
-289 EYNRNVAVVKAQSDY
+289 EYNRNVAAVKAQSDY
-304 VVNKIEDQQEI
+304 VVNKIEDQQEV

-344 GPALQSAMKSLQAD
+344 GPALQSAMKSLQET

-375 AVFQLQSGMEGR
+375 TVFQLQSGMEGR

-516 YNPQMALVGA
+516 YNPEMALVGA

-539 ISGLE
+539 IAGFE

-556 TTNIDEVHSK
+556 TTNIDEVHSQ

-571 TTDKQRQAIKGVA
+571 TTPKHHAAVKEVA
-584 KAIYTD
+584 KAIYTEM
-590 LAVTNGVFK
+590 AVSKGVFT
-599 FDADLYEQAYQMAA
+599 FDANLYEQAYQMAA
-613 GQTERNGK
+613 GQTVRDGK

-658 SATGQQISDRLAKEI
+658 SATGQQISGNLAEQIKE
-673 NENDK
+673 NES
-678 YNLRNIGGNKY
+678 YRFRNVGGNKY
-689 FIEYGREGVATIS
+689 SIEYGDKGEAFVL

-711 DITQLQKSFGLVR
+711 DITQLQKSFGLILPEVSAPAMGTAQPMPTSEEITTGITGLEQITEISPAAAQAQPGLR
-724 PEETTLETPPEK
+724 LEDLPEELEFVPGSKETRELKK
-736 AAPEKAALDADILTP
+736 AIESISESPRK
-751 IQYQEAMLGITP
+751 
-763 GQKGLLEIEAPE
+763 EIMIKN
-775 TEAPET
+775 
-781 EVPEIEKSKLELQK
+781 IE
-795 DSMIEMINTAPLEIQ
+795 
-810 RATSQGNKRMLRA
+810 RMLDSIEGVRNRKSTKA
-823 YRDAISKAL
+823 YKQMIRRKMAKN
-832 VLDPTF
+832 PTF
-838 FMSYSD
+838 FMSY
-844 WSFSGSYTPRNA
+844 
-856 RSLEQ
+856 
-861 YFEERSKDPTLS
+861 
-873 VSFDDWLKTQ
+873 DDWLKTQ